1 MPAHAFR
8 LRRLSL
14 TEFRSWASVSLDLPA
29 RITVVAGPNG
39 AGKTN
44 LLEAISLLAPG
55 RGLRGA
61 RPADL
66 GRMGPEG
73 PRAWAV
79 AAEVEGPD
87 GEARIATGTPPGGDP
102 STRRAVL
109 LDGVALRAQADL
121 AAHMAAAW
129 LTPQMDRLF
138 EDAAS
143 DRRRFLDR
151 LVYALEPSH
160 AREVAAHDSAMAGRN
175 RLLAEGRRDPSWLA
189 ALEDSM
195 ARHAVAAVAA
205 RRALVARLNA
215 TLGAG
220 VVGGFPAARLLL
232 ECPIAAALDAGPA
245 LAAEDSLRGALAA
258 DRGRDAAAGS
268 AARGAHRS
276 DFRMLHHETGL
287 PADLCSTGERKAL
300 LVSTLLAHA
309 ALVGAVR
316 GAAPVLLLDEVAV
329 HLDEGRR
336 AALFAALVALPS
348 QVILTGTDLDTFAP
362 LRDVAS
368 ALLAGGGSLRAAP
381 GFVPADAFVTL

>member
-1 MPAHAFR
+1 MRVPAFR
-8 LRRLSL
+8 LRRLVLS
-14 TEFRSWASVSLDLPA
+14 EFRSWASLTLELPA

-61 RPADL
+61 KPADL
-66 GRMGPEG
+66 GRIGPEG
-73 PRAWAV
+73 PRPWAV
-79 AAEVEGPD
+79 VADTEGPD
-87 GEARIATGTPPGGDP
+87 GEARIATGTPPGGDA
-102 STRRAVL
+102 SARRAVL
-109 LDGVALRAQADL
+109 LDGVPLRAQAEL

-138 EDAAS
+138 EDSAS

-160 AREVAAHDSAMAGRN
+160 AREVAAHDNAMAGRN
-175 RLLAEGRRDPSWLA
+175 RLLAEGRRDASWLA

-215 TLGAG
+215 ALAGG
-220 VVGGFPAARLLL
+220 VVGGFPAARLVLD
-232 ECPIAAALDAGPA
+232 CPIAAALDAGPA
-245 LAAEDSLRGALAA
+245 LAAEEALREALAA
-258 DRGRDAAAGS
+258 DRARDAAAGG
-268 AARGAHRS
+268 AARGAHRT
-276 DFRMLHHETGL
+276 DLRMLHAETGL

-309 ALVGAVR
+309 ALVGAAR

-329 HLDEGRR
+329 HLDESRR

-348 QVILTGTDLDTFAP
+348 QAILTGTDLEPFAP
-362 LRDVAS
+362 LRDA
-368 ALLAGGGSLRAAP
+368 AAAFLAGGGGLRAAP
-381 GFVPADAFVTL
+381 GFAPAEALASH

>member
-1 MPAHAFR
+1 MPAFR
-8 LRRLSL
+8 LRRLML
-14 TEFRSWASVSLDLPA
+14 TEFRSWASLTLELPA

-61 RPADL
+61 KPADL
-66 GRMGPEG
+66 GRIGPEG
-73 PRAWAV
+73 PRPWAV
-79 AAEVEGPD
+79 AADTEGPE
-87 GEARIATGTPPGGDP
+87 GEARISTGTPPGGDAAA
-102 STRRAVL
+102 RRAVL
-109 LDGVALRAQADL
+109 LDGVLLRAQADL
-121 AAHMAAAW
+121 APHMAAAW

-138 EDAAS
+138 EDSAS

-175 RLLAEGRRDPSWLA
+175 RLLAEGRRDASWLA

-205 RRALVARLNA
+205 RRALVLRLNA
-215 TLGAG
+215 ALEAG
-220 VVGGFPAARLLL
+220 VVGGFPAARLVLD
-232 ECPIAAALDAGPA
+232 CPIAAALDAGPA
-245 LAAEDSLRGALAA
+245 LAAEEALREALAA
-258 DRGRDAAAGS
+258 DRARDAAAGG

-276 DFRMLHHETGL
+276 DFRLLHADSGL

-309 ALVGAVR
+309 ALVGAAR

-348 QVILTGTDLDTFAP
+348 QVILTGTDLDPFAP
-362 LRDVAS
+362 LRDA
-368 ALLAGGGSLRAAP
+368 AAAFLAGGGGLRAAP
-381 GFVPADAFVTL
+381 GFAPAEALASH

>member
-1 MPAHAFR
+1 MPATAFR
-8 LRRLSL
+8 LRRLLL
-14 TEFRSWASVSLDLPA
+14 TEFRSWPSLALGLPA

-61 RPADL
+61 KPGDL
-66 GRMGPEG
+66 GRLAPGG
-73 PRAWAV
+73 PRAWAI
-79 AAEVEGPD
+79 AAETEGPE
-87 GEARIATGTPPGGDP
+87 GEARISTGTPPGGDAAA
-102 STRRAVL
+102 RRAVL
-109 LDGVALRAQADL
+109 LDGVALRTQADL
-121 AAHMAAAW
+121 APHMAVAW

-138 EDAAS
+138 EDGAS
-143 DRRRFLDR
+143 ERRRFLDR
-151 LVYALEPSH
+151 LVCALEPSH

-195 ARHAVAAVAA
+195 ARHAVAAVAT

-215 TLGAG
+215 ALASG
-220 VVGGFPAARLLL
+220 VLGGFPAARLVLD
-232 ECPIAAALDAGPA
+232 CPIAAALDEGPA
-245 LAAEDSLRGALAA
+245 LAAEEALRESLAA
-258 DRGRDAAAGS
+258 DRARDAASGG

-276 DFRMLHHETGL
+276 DFRLLHGESGL

-300 LVSTLLAHA
+300 LVSTLLANA
-309 ALVGAVR
+309 ALVGAAR

-348 QVILTGTDLDTFAP
+348 QAILTGTDIEPFAP
-362 LRDVAS
+362 LRH
-368 ALLAGGGSLRAAP
+368 AAT
-381 GFVPADAFVTL
+381 AFVAKAGALAPAAGFAAAEAMPGG

>member
-1 MPAHAFR
+1 M
-8 LRRLSL
+8 L
-14 TEFRSWASVSLDLPA
+14 TEFRSWASLTLDLTA

-61 RPADL
+61 KPADL
-66 GRMGPEG
+66 GRIGPDG

-79 AAEVEGPD
+79 AAETEGPE
-87 GEARIATGTPPGGDP
+87 GEARISTGTPPGGDAAA
-102 STRRAVL
+102 RRAVL

-121 AAHMAAAW
+121 ARHMAVAW

-138 EDAAS
+138 EDSAS

-215 TLGAG
+215 ALAQG
-220 VVGGFPAARLLL
+220 VVGGFPAARLVL
-232 ECPIAAALDAGPA
+232 ECPIAAALDERPA
-245 LAAEDSLRGALAA
+245 LAAEEALRDSLAA
-258 DRGRDAAAGS
+258 DRARDAAAGG

-276 DFRMLHHETGL
+276 DFRMLHGESGL
-287 PADLCSTGERKAL
+287 SADLCSTGERKAL
-300 LVSTLLAHA
+300 LVSTLVAHA
-309 ALVGAVR
+309 ALVGAAR

-348 QVILTGTDLDTFAP
+348 QVILTGTDLEPFAP
-362 LRDVAS
+362 LRDVS
-368 ALLAGGGSLRAAP
+368 AAFLAGGGGLRPAP
-381 GFVPADAFVTL
+381 GFAPAEVLASH